1 MAIYNSLLELIGN
14 TPIVEISSFLSKVG
28 CKAKILAKLE
38 GFNPCG
44 SAKDRIA
51 KEIIEAM
58 EKDGTLK
65 PGGTIIEP
73 TSGNTGIALSAIS
86 AYKGYKCIIVM
97 PDSMSEERQKLMR
110 AYGAEVIL
118 TPGAEGM
125 AGAIRKAEEL
135 KSKISGAV
143 IAGQFESKMNPEAH
157 YKTTGPEIF
166 EATGGEVDILVSAVG
181 TGGTLSGTGKYLKEK
196 KNTIKI
202 IAVEPESS
210 PLLSKGYSAPHKIQG
225 IGANFIPKTLNTEI
239 IDEIYTVSNEGA
251 YEYARLFAKSEGIL
265 VGISSGAALSAAVEI
280 SKKKENEGKTIVVIL
295 PDSGERYLSTPDFI

>member
-97 PDSMSEERQKLMR
+97 PDSMSEERQKLMS